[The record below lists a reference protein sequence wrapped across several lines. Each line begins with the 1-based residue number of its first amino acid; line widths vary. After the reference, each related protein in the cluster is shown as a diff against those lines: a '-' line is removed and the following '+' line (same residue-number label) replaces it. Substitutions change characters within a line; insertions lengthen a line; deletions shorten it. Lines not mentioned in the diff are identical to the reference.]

1 MKYHIF
7 LIITIILI
15 IELCNIYIY
24 KVASFGNKSI
34 AVHKNY
40 KYIFIVKPLTFL
52 TIMFTELPLPL
63 FYILFYIVSHKL
75 LLMNKKK
82 SNSNRFI
89 PNIAV
94 ISFCIL
100 HLITL
105 SILSLVENTSL
116 DTMFINMTYK
126 LTSILIASILDFIL
140 WYSIDKIK
148 EHIYIITKNQIEFS
162 LFLKFIWFTLG
173 YILFDS
179 IQVTFSPPSSLTS
192 YFIIGSSLL
201 LTLQLIIFINHIYS
215 IEKNIYLEKE
225 HNRLEMIKKEQLLK
239 VNLLKKKAN
248 IDELTSAYTRKFAFE
263 KIQSYIDNSL
273 LFSLVYIDLDK
284 LKTINDTYGHLAGD
298 NYIINFSSIVI
309 ENLRT
314 DDIFARI
321 GGDEFIVIMPKSN
334 ENTTKEFME
343 KIRKI
348 MDNKISFS
356 YGIVEVPSENKMTV
370 EEIINIADVRM
381 YTDKQ
386 NNHRRNSN

>member
-1 MKYHIF
+1 MKYHTF
-7 LIITIILI
+7 LVITIILI
-15 IELCNIYIY
+15 IEFCNIYIY
-24 KVASFGNKSI
+24 KILSFGDKNTSI
-34 AVHKNY
+34 HQNY
-40 KYIFIVKPLTFL
+40 KYIFIIKPLTFL
-52 TIMFTELPLPL
+52 TVIFTKLPLPL
-63 FYILFYIVSHKL
+63 SYILFYIVSHKL
-75 LLMNKKK
+75 LLMDIKNSTNKH
-82 SNSNRFI
+82 FV

-105 SILSLVENTSL
+105 SIMSLVKNTSP
-116 DTMFINMTYK
+116 DTIFANMSYK
-126 LTSILIASILDFIL
+126 LISILIASILDFIL
-140 WYSIDKIK
+140 WYSINKIK
-148 EHIYIITKNQIEFS
+148 EHIYIITQNQVEFS

-179 IQVTFSPPSSLTS
+179 IQITFAPPSSLTS
-192 YFIIGSSLL
+192 YFIIGSNIL
-201 LTLQLIIFINHIYS
+201 LTLQMIIFINHIYS

-225 HNRLEMIKKEQLLK
+225 HNRLEMIKQEQLLK

-248 IDELTSAYTRKFAFE
+248 IDELTSAYNRKFAFE
-263 KIQSYIDNSL
+263 KIQHYIDNSL
-273 LFSLVYIDLDK
+273 LFSLIYIDLDK

-321 GGDEFIVIMPKSN
+321 GGDEFIVVMPKSN
-334 ENTTKEFME
+334 ENTTKEFIE

-348 MDNKISFS
+348 MDSKISFS

-370 EEIINIADVRM
+370 EEIINIADIRM
-381 YTDKQ
+381 YSDKQ
-386 NNHRRNSN
+386 NNHRRNSD